1 MHLAVV
7 VHRQIIVLLVR
18 PYFSR
23 LPSPGGSESLV
34 ADNPL
39 NYGADKDLFFKYK
52 TDKFL
57 E

>member
-39 NYGADKDLFFKYK
+39 NYGADKDLFFKCK